1 MTPHPRGGRRPAA
14 GPSTPASTDVES
26 LSWPFEWFLRTAAGG
41 KPEAVTVAALYRY
54 PVKSM
59 LGESLSHATFDE
71 RGVVGDRAY
80 AVLDVES
87 GVVASAKVPKRW
99 AKLLEF
105 SAAFAE
111 EPVPGQ
117 AAPPVVFTFPD
128 GSTHRSDDADID
140 RTLSD
145 VLGREVELITTP
157 PDGVA
162 FEELW
167 VDIEGVERAEL
178 GPEHIIEATTKR
190 QEDTGEAISHF
201 DVAAFAPPG
210 RFYDLAALHV
220 ITQSTLDRLRELA
233 PESDFDARRYRA
245 NVVLSDTHPT
255 GGEPGFV
262 ENDWPG
268 REMTLGGDVRVAYT
282 FQTMRCV
289 MTTLAQEGLP
299 EDRNTLRT
307 VAKNNRIQIDK
318 PEVAGRWA
326 CAGVY
331 ADVPVGGEV
340 TVGDPHA

>member
-1 MTPHPRGGRRPAA
+1 
-14 GPSTPASTDVES
+14 
-26 LSWPFEWFLRTAAGG
+26 
-41 KPEAVTVAALYRY
+41 VTIAALFRY

-59 LGESLSHATFDE
+59 LGESLTRAVLDE

-105 SAAFAE
+105 SAVFAG
-111 EPVPGQ
+111 EPVPGE
-117 AAPPVVFTFPD
+117 AAPPVIITFPD
-128 GSTHRSDDADID
+128 GSTRRSDDDGID
-140 RTLSD
+140 QALSD
-145 VLGREVELITTP
+145 VLGREVKLITTP

-201 DVAAFAPPG
+201 DVAGFAPPG
-210 RFYDLAALHV
+210 RFYDLCAIHV

-233 PESDFDARRYRA
+233 PESDFDARRYRP
-245 NVVLSDTHPT
+245 NVVLDGT
-255 GGEPGFV
+255 EPGFV

-268 REMTLGGDVRVAYT
+268 REMTLGSDARLRFS

-289 MTTLAQEGLP
+289 MTTMAQEDLP

-307 VAKNNRIQIDK
+307 VAKNNRIDISHPVVGGK
-318 PEVAGRWA
+318 WA

-331 ADVPVGGEV
+331 ADVSAGGEV
-340 TVGDPHA
+340 AVGDAHA

>member
-1 MTPHPRGGRRPAA
+1 MTI
-14 GPSTPASTDVES
+14 
-26 LSWPFEWFLRTAAGG
+26 
-41 KPEAVTVAALYRY
+41 AALYRY

-59 LGESLSHATFDE
+59 LGESLTRAVLDA
-71 RGVVGDRAY
+71 RGVLGDRAY
-80 AVLDVES
+80 AVLDVET
-87 GVVASAKVPKRW
+87 GIVASAKVPKRW

-105 SAAFAE
+105 SAAFVT

-117 AAPPVVFTFPD
+117 EAPPVILTFPD
-128 GSTHRSDDADID
+128 GSTRRSDDPAID
-140 RTLSD
+140 QALCE
-145 VLGREVELITTP
+145 VLDREVQLITTP

-233 PESDFDARRYRA
+233 PDSDFDARRYRP
-245 NVVLSDTHPT
+245 NVVLGDTHPA
-255 GGEPGFV
+255 GSGPGFV

-268 REMTLGGDVRVAYT
+268 REMTLGSEVRVAFT

-307 VAKNNRIQIDK
+307 VAKNNRIHIDK
-318 PEVAGRWA
+318 PEVAGMWA

-331 ADVPVGGEV
+331 ADVPAGGEIA
-340 TVGDPHA
+340 VGDAHA

>member
-1 MTPHPRGGRRPAA
+1 MTI
-14 GPSTPASTDVES
+14 
-26 LSWPFEWFLRTAAGG
+26 
-41 KPEAVTVAALYRY
+41 AALYRY

-59 LGESLSHATFDE
+59 LGESLSRAVLDE

-80 AVLDVES
+80 AVLDVET
-87 GVVASAKVPKRW
+87 GIVASAKVPKRW
-99 AKLLEF
+99 ATLLAF
-105 SAAFAE
+105 SAAFAG
-111 EPVPGQ
+111 EPVPGE
-117 AAPPVVFTFPD
+117 AAPPVVITFPD
-128 GSTHRSDDADID
+128 GSTRRSDDPDID
-140 RTLSD
+140 QALTD
-145 VLGREVELITTP
+145 VLGREVKLITTP

-210 RFYDLAALHV
+210 RFYDLCAMHV

-233 PESDFDARRYRA
+233 PGSDFDARRYRP
-245 NVVLSDTHPT
+245 NIVLIDT
-255 GGEPGFV
+255 EPGFV

-268 REMTLGGDVRVAYT
+268 REMTLGDDVRLRYG

-289 MTTLAQEGLP
+289 MTTMAQQDLP

-307 VAKNNRIQIDK
+307 VAKNNRIEIDHPAVGGK
-318 PEVAGRWA
+318 WA
-326 CAGVY
+326 CAGIY
-331 ADVPVGGEV
+331 ADVSAGGEV
-340 TVGDPHA
+340 AVGDAHA

>member
-1 MTPHPRGGRRPAA
+1 MTI
-14 GPSTPASTDVES
+14 
-26 LSWPFEWFLRTAAGG
+26 
-41 KPEAVTVAALYRY
+41 AALFRY

-59 LGESLSHATFDE
+59 LGESLTRAVLDE
-71 RGVVGDRAY
+71 RGIVGDRAY

-87 GVVASAKVPKRW
+87 GIVASAKVPKRW

-105 SAAFAE
+105 SAAFAG
-111 EPVPGQ
+111 EPVPGE
-117 AAPPVVFTFPD
+117 AAPPVIITFPD
-128 GSTHRSDDADID
+128 GSTRRSDDDGID
-140 RTLSD
+140 QALTD
-145 VLGREVELITTP
+145 VLGREVKLITTP

-220 ITQSTLDRLRELA
+220 ITQSTLDHLRELA
-233 PESDFDARRYRA
+233 PDSDFDARRYRP
-245 NVVLSDTHPT
+245 NVVLDGTDT
-255 GGEPGFV
+255 GFV

-268 REMTLGGDVRVAYT
+268 REMTLGTDVRVAYT

-289 MTTLAQEGLP
+289 MTTMAQGDLP
-299 EDRNTLRT
+299 DDRNILRT
-307 VAKNNRIQIDK
+307 VAKNNRIHIDK
-318 PEVAGRWA
+318 PEVAGLWA

-331 ADVPVGGEV
+331 ADVPAGGEV
-340 TVGDPHA
+340 AVGDAHA